1 MEKDNKNA
9 LLREQLDYGCNH
21 YDNYI
26 IAQNVQEFM
35 AEDFGKSGISQS
47 VINDYKDKKFLKCTP
62 TSWILNYPDLL
73 TNERTSYTTTR
84 LKNPINGNK
93 YIRPKDETSRLFK
106 PLHLAPET
114 LNNPNEYII
123 LTEGEKKAIK
133 AVQEGFNCIAVP
145 GVWCW
150 KSKKTEDGLIPDM
163 HKINWEN
170 KEVYLCFDNDI
181 CYKSQVLNAL
191 RALTYQLQDF
201 GAIVKNI
208 KLPTGREVKN
218 G

>member
-1 MEKDNKNA
+1 MEENKKAPESELCKCTNT
-9 LLREQLDYGCNH
+9 
-21 YDNYI
+21 YI
-26 IAQNVQEFM
+26 IAQNWLDFVY
-35 AEDFGKSGISQS
+35 EDFGKSGISQS

-62 TSWILNYPDLL
+62 TSWFLSYPDLI
-73 TNERTSYTTTR
+73 TNEKTSYTTTR

-93 YIRPKDETSRLFK
+93 YIRPKGETSRLFK
-106 PLHLAPET
+106 PLHLAPEI

-123 LTEGEKKAIK
+123 ITEGEKKAIK
-133 AVQEGFNCIAVP
+133 VVQEGFNCIAVA

-163 HKINWEN
+163 HKINWKN
-170 KEVYLCFDNDI
+170 KKVYLCFDNDI
-181 CYKSQVLNAL
+181 CYKTQVLNAL